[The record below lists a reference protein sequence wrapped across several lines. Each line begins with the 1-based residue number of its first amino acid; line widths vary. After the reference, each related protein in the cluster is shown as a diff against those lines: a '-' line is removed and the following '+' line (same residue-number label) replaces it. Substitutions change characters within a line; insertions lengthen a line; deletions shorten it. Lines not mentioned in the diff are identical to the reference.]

1 MRRHSAR
8 GGMGTTVVA
17 ILLTGALAAPG
28 AEMFND
34 ARYVNVLREFYF
46 NSTTNLVGGTGWAGA
61 ALTMDGSGT
70 NDNAF
75 LGGSPGVV
83 TRNYILG
90 GMRTVSRLDLDFE
103 ANFDSPATMEVRGS
117 TDGGLTYPIL
127 LANYTPNPSDPFIS
141 ASFTPTAVNA
151 VRTISTQTISAFGS
165 YYNRVTEARLYLDTS
180 VSQPM
185 YGDYAGA
192 FNYLTDLWNA
202 GKIAV
207 SGSPNNAVW
216 DGLSG
221 PGAGGIANLFNA
233 DMNIN
238 NGITD
243 DPDGAG
249 QRSYALMTLNQAYQM
264 NYATLGSDDDG
275 IIWGGTTYGAGKTVE
290 FYTYNGTPLN
300 PGVLSGTTVADLTG
314 QGWILQGSWTGD
326 NTVSKSF
333 LLPKP
338 GLYNQMLLVMDD
350 GGGRLVNV
358 EMFAAMP
365 EPASLLLVAL
375 GGLALAGQRRR
386 G

>member
-1 MRRHSAR
+1 MKTERRFGPAR
-8 GGMGTTVVA
+8 ATLCVA
-17 ILLTGALAAPG
+17 LLAGSVASQA

-34 ARYVNVLREFYF
+34 ARYVNVLREFSF
-46 NSTTNLVGGTGWAGA
+46 NSTTNLVSGTGWANA
-61 ALTMDGSGT
+61 ALTLDGSGT

-75 LGGSPGVV
+75 LGGAPGTV
-83 TRNYILG
+83 TRDYILG
-90 GMRTVSRLDLDFE
+90 GTRTVSRLDLDFE
-103 ANFDSPATMEVRGS
+103 ATFDSPATMEVRGS

-127 LANYTPNPSDPFIS
+127 LATYTPNPNDPFIS
-141 ASFTPTAVNA
+141 ATFTPTAVNA
-151 VRTISTQTISAFGS
+151 VRTISTQTISAFGN

-202 GKIAV
+202 GKIAA

-216 DGLSG
+216 DGLS
-221 PGAGGIANLFNA
+221 AGGIANLFNA

-238 NGITD
+238 NGISD

-290 FYTYNGTPLN
+290 FYTYNGTPLD
-300 PGVLSGTTVADLTG
+300 PSVLSGTTVTDLTG

-350 GGGRLVNV
+350 GGGRLTNF
-358 EMFAAMP
+358 ELFAAMP
-365 EPASLLLVAL
+365 EPGSLLLVAL
-375 GGLALAGQRRR
+375 GGLALAGCRRR